1 MTTVKE
7 AGNREREKWLWREKK
22 RLNNRQTHKDGLRA
36 EGPRVTRKYPAS
48 ACHLFGVGS
57 RPEGLPFQLP
67 SNTLIK
73 AKRHA
78 TRAQWAP
85 IEHSSS
91 VLKGHVLT
99 FKAKSVYKEQT
110 VKVWKLKAFCSLQ
123 IQVEAFREQK
133 NNTHFALNNYRRAT
147 LTHYAKF
154 LPEQN
159 LQKGSVCIWEKE
171 KKRALSIALFSSG
184 TPH

>member
-7 AGNREREKWLWREKK
+7 AGNRERQKWLWREKK
-22 RLNNRQTHKDGLRA
+22 RPNNRQTHKDGIRA

-78 TRAQWAP
+78 TRTQWAP

-99 FKAKSVYKEQT
+99 FNAKSVYKEQT

-133 NNTHFALNNYRRAT
+133 NNTHVCF
-147 LTHYAKF
+147 
-154 LPEQN
+154 EQ
-159 LQKGSVCIWEKE
+159 LQTSNADSLCKVSTRTKPSKRLSMYLR
-171 KKRALSIALFSSG
+171 KKRKEHRALFSSG

>member
-1 MTTVKE
+1 MIIE
-7 AGNREREKWLWREKK
+7 GEKRP
-22 RLNNRQTHKDGLRA
+22 NNRQTHTDGLRA

-78 TRAQWAP
+78 TRTQWAP

-123 IQVEAFREQK
+123 IQVEAFWEQK
-133 NNTHFALNNYRRAT
+133 NNNVCF
-147 LTHYAKF
+147 
-154 LPEQN
+154 EQ
-159 LQKGSVCIWEKE
+159 LQTSNADSLCKVFTRTKPSKRLSMYLRKK
-171 KKRALSIALFSSG
+171 KKRAEHYFPAEHHIS
-184 TPH
+184 PVNE

>member
-1 MTTVKE
+1 MITE
-7 AGNREREKWLWREKK
+7 EEKK
-22 RLNNRQTHKDGLRA
+22 KRPNNRLTHKDGLRA

-78 TRAQWAP
+78 TRTQWAP

-99 FKAKSVYKEQT
+99 FKAESVYKEQT
-110 VKVWKLKAFCSLQ
+110 VKVWDLKAFRSLQ
-123 IQVEAFREQK
+123 IQVEAFREEK
-133 NNTHFALNNYRRAT
+133 NNTSVGFEQLQTST

-154 LPEQN
+154 LAEQN
-159 LQKGSVCIWEKE
+159 LQKGWVWIWRKKE
-171 KKRALSIALFSSG
+171 KKAKDHIRHLTHKATAFDKHL
-184 TPH
+184 